1 MDNKCDKKI
10 IISLIQERYYSFE
23 EANILLID
31 KVENNK
37 IIEKL
42 FPISGYNIIKNI
54 DDEFRIEEGINFFNR
69 ELFYE
74 KEEKFL
80 EFIKNN
86 ENNIDILIFGLSEL
100 ATELYN
106 EENNILKKLNEFN
119 FKSFLVLN
127 GSENFSM
134 EELSYHYQYC
144 HNELNI
150 KNFFVTD
157 NINIKNRII
166 NQYED
171 ISNFIYKNI
180 NKEFRRSFLLGQTI
194 NDTLKNSYLEEE
206 IINIYKE
213 VLLDKKEELKGIPI
227 RDLYEISESIKEE
240 FLKFY
245 NVKENHVE
253 ISQIAEGV
261 TENIL
266 NNKLTAMNLIKNPIK
281 EMEENI
287 KITDDKDEVIG
298 GFLSKD
304 IDEEYKVEIEDSI
317 DELDKTAIMELDNT
331 AIMDYSLLDDLEND
345 FKNIVSQK
353 ESEKEQKKDEN
364 ESNKRLSIINMSE
377 NKTFKEVTISE
388 NYGLNEDFTFEEEEN
403 FIPLIE
409 MEEIDDKLKEVI
421 WGNDEIAMEDLSE
434 FELVDGSSKK
444 YKKINMNGNSSN

>member
-1 MDNKCDKKI
+1 MGNKCDKI
-10 IISLIQERYYSFE
+10 INLIQERYYSFE
-23 EANILLID
+23 EPNILLID

-42 FPISGYNIIKNI
+42 FPINSYNIIKNI
-54 DDEFRIEEGINFFNR
+54 DDEFRIEDGINFFNK
-69 ELFYE
+69 ELFYK

-134 EELSYHYQYC
+134 KELSYHYQYC
-144 HNELNI
+144 ANELKI
-150 KNFFVTD
+150 KSFFVTD
-157 NINIKNRII
+157 NINIKSRII

-171 ISNFIYKNI
+171 ISNFIYENI
-180 NKEFRRSFLLGQTI
+180 NKEFRRNFLLGQTV
-194 NDTLKNSYLEEE
+194 NYTLKNSYLEEE
-206 IINIYKE
+206 IINIYKD

-227 RDLYEISESIKEE
+227 RDLYEISKSIKEE

-245 NVKENHVE
+245 NVKQNHVE
-253 ISQIAEGV
+253 ICKIAEGV

-266 NNKLTAMNLIKNPIK
+266 DNKLTAMNLIKNHIK
-281 EMEENI
+281 KIEENI
-287 KITDDKDEVIG
+287 KIIDDKDEVIG
-298 GFLSKD
+298 GFLSSD
-304 IDEEYKVEIEDSI
+304 IDEEHKIEIEDSV
-317 DELDKTAIMELDNT
+317 DELDNT

-345 FKNIVSQK
+345 FKNIVSQE
-353 ESEKEQKKDEN
+353 ESEKEHKKDKN

-377 NKTFKEVTISE
+377 NKTFKKITISE
-388 NYGLNEDFTFEEEEN
+388 NYGLNKDFTFEEEEN

-421 WGNDEIAMEDLSE
+421 WANDEIAMEDLSE